1 MHVKNRKIIFYGHKI
16 KLRFGAKDK
25 VLRKMHNE
33 PENKNKLQID
43 KNDNI
48 ILHSCAPFA
57 EENEL

>member
-33 PENKNKLQID
+33 PENKNKL
-43 KNDNI
+43 
-48 ILHSCAPFA
+48 
-57 EENEL
+57 